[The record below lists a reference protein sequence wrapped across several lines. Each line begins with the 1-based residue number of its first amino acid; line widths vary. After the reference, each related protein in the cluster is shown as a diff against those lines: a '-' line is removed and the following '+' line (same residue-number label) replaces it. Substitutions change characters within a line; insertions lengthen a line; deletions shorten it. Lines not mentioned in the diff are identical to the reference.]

1 MYIYAQQRYVVRLTW
16 CVYRSY
22 FFFFFLIRV
31 KSEYLCDHV
40 VYIVNRFATWL
51 DFFLVFFFFF
61 FFYIYHHYAAR
72 LVTSV
77 VTSAQMVIQPRRK
90 RIQLYNET
98 RKKERN
104 KENTVWP
111 CVLEKRRWTCMRV
124 DSRYRVPRQFGLT
137 CSQTAVGLYSIQY
150 PVTGSFEINQNDSR
164 VNSVKV
170 WRSGQNE
177 EAR

>member
-1 MYIYAQQRYVVRLTW
+1 MCL
-16 CVYRSY
+16 SFLL

-61 FFYIYHHYAAR
+61 FFNIYHHYAAR